1 MTMLNDNEPSVSIGI
16 DAAVVADHQVAIRGP
31 GLREDFRVAPTLAGM
46 AKLTERLRA
55 HAGSL
60 VVVEPTAGTW
70 LPLTMAVTEAGCRI
84 GFVQNRDS
92 ARLRQAISGRTKT
105 DTVDADMLARCEAVL
120 GVADAPIPPPGQVG
134 LRRALRRRHHLTVDA
149 HRAECR
155 LWSLVIWTMP
165 DVWRAAGGHAVAQP
179 ILGRWPDL
187 RALGRAR
194 LSSITEIVA
203 AHNRDRDPARRAE
216 RIRDAAQGWHEFWI
230 GRLDLDDLAWEIAE
244 ICDDIDIADQRQR
257 EATTHALERWRH
269 HWPDDVLT
277 SIPGV
282 GPICASTTRAYWGD
296 GRHLRSAKAAG
307 AFVGLNPSNWESGLS
322 AAPSRSITKEGPAE
336 MRLAYYQAA
345 NIARRRDP
353 QLAAH
358 YRRLM
363 CERGHTHIQANCA
376 IARKLAARTWAVLQT
391 GEPYEH
397 RDLDDNPIDETTATE
412 LALELVVPADAR
424 RRNRATNPRRGRLDL
439 R

>member
-1 MTMLNDNEPSVSIGI
+1 MTVIEHNEASVSIGI
-16 DAAVVADHQVAIRGP
+16 DAAVVADHQVAVRG
-31 GLREDFRVAPTLAGM
+31 GGVREDFKVSATLAGL
-46 AKLTERLRA
+46 AKLTERLSPYGGA
-55 HAGSL
+55 L

-70 LPLTMAVTEAGCRI
+70 LPLTMAVREAGCRI

-92 ARLRQAISGRTKT
+92 ARLRQAITGRNKT
-105 DTVDADMLARCEAVL
+105 DVIDADLLARCESVL
-120 GVADAPIPPPGQVG
+120 GVTEAPLPLIGEIG
-134 LRRALRRRHHLTVDA
+134 LRRALRRRHHMVVDA

-155 LWSLVIWTMP
+155 LWSLVIWAMP
-165 DVWRAAGGHAVAQP
+165 DVWRAAGGHTLAQP
-179 ILGRWPDL
+179 LLGRWPDL

-194 LSSITEIVA
+194 IESITEMVA
-203 AHNRDRDPARRAE
+203 AHSRDRDPLKRAE
-216 RIRDAAQGWHEFWI
+216 RIRDAARGWHEFWI
-230 GRLDLDDLAWEIAE
+230 GRLDLDDLAWEVAE

-257 EATTHALERWRH
+257 EATNHAVQRWQH
-269 HWPDDVLT
+269 HWPDDVLV

-282 GPICASTTRAYWGD
+282 GPICASTTRAWWGD
-296 GRHLRSAKAAG
+296 GSHLRSAKAAG
-307 AFVGLNPSNWESGLS
+307 AFIGLNPSNWESGLS
-322 AAPSRSITKEGPAE
+322 ASPSRSITKEGPAE

-376 IARKLAARTWAVLQT
+376 IARKLAARTWAILQT
-391 GEPYEH
+391 GQPYQP
-397 RDLDDNPIDETTATE
+397 RDLDGQPIDIDTAARLAVE
-412 LALELVVPADAR
+412 LEVPADKR

-439 R
+439 N

>member
-1 MTMLNDNEPSVSIGI
+1 MTVLERNEVPVMIGI
-16 DAAVVADHQVAIRGP
+16 DAAVVANHQVAIRGP
-31 GLREDFRVAPTLAGM
+31 GIRDDFKVAPTLAGM
-46 AKLTERLRA
+46 AQLTERLAA

-92 ARLRQAISGRTKT
+92 AQLRKAITGRTKT
-105 DTVDADMLARCEAVL
+105 DAVDADMLARCETVL
-120 GVADAPIPPPGQVG
+120 DIEEAPIPPPGQIG
-134 LRRALRRRHHLTVDA
+134 LRRALQRRHRMTVDA

-155 LWSLVIWTMP
+155 LWALCIWAMP
-165 DVWRAAGGHAVAQP
+165 DVWRATGGHVIAQP
-179 ILGRWPDL
+179 LLGRWPDV
-187 RALGRAR
+187 RAIGRAR

-203 AHNRDRDPARRAE
+203 AHSRDKDPARRAE

-244 ICDDIDIADQRQR
+244 MCDDIDIADARQQ
-257 EATTHALERWRH
+257 EATDHALDRWRL

-277 SIPGV
+277 TVLGV
-282 GPICASTTRAYWGD
+282 GPICASTTRAWWGD

-322 AAPSRSITKEGPAE
+322 ASPSRSITKEGPSV

-345 NIARRRDP
+345 NVARRQDP

-358 YRRLM
+358 YRKLM

-376 IARKLAARTWAVLQT
+376 VARKLAARTWKVLQT
-391 GEPYEH
+391 GQPYEP
-397 RDLDDNPIDETTATE
+397 RDLDGNPIDVASAAALAAE
-412 LALELVVPADAR
+412 LEVPADTR
-424 RRNRATNPRRGRLDL
+424 RRNRATNPRRGRLQL
-439 R
+439 T